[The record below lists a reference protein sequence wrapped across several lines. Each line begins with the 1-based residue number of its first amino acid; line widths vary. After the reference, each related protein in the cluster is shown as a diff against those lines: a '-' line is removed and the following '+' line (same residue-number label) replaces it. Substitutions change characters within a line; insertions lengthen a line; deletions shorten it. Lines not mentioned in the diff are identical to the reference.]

1 MFPLKVLHLGS
12 ECDSLG
18 LLRFEVQGSQHFY
31 VDASCFRKKSAK
43 NLNVADL
50 PNYVL
55 RHLVTLVGHTADQK
69 LETSM

>member
-1 MFPLKVLHLGS
+1 MFPLKVLHFEF
-12 ECDSLG
+12 ECDCLG

-31 VDASCFRKKSAK
+31 VDASCFIEKSAK
-43 NLNVADL
+43 NLNVDDL

-69 LETSM
+69 LEMSM